1 MIFNIARFWAAVLLI
16 SFFIPAAADARIDYT
31 VVPRLSI
38 EGRYSDNYYNREKD
52 YNLGKFEDDAVL
64 MTVSPGILLSLITRN
79 TTLDLDYNLNSR
91 GYFIEREDDRFEYYN
106 QRGSGIFRAN
116 ILRDFSI
123 LLRDEI
129 IKDEEMILLD
139 ETLTREERRREYIRN
154 IGGGELLY
162 RYGEEREFAVGYL
175 FTIMEYL
182 DNILDNSEKHDF
194 NSRVMH
200 RFNVMNIGHITYRHS
215 IVDYKRVG
223 DPIIGDLYEDEVRGR
238 FIHSFTPRVSFGLNY
253 GYIEMHSDGAT
264 SDNNIHDAALEA
276 VYNITRY
283 LTAEGRFGM
292 FLREQYEREYRQE
305 DGLIYRAGIRY
316 TYPTLSG
323 VAAYEGGYGSNY
335 INPERLQYYD
345 YWRLSGDL
353 TYHLIRDLLT
363 LSGHGYYMVNIY
375 PDLLENRRDY
385 IWNAGGGISYRA
397 AEWFLFSLEY
407 NHTERD
413 SNIPGLHYAENSY
426 LARVTIS
433 YKYSTIGKERE
444 QKERIKEGT
453 KKEEE

>member
-1 MIFNIARFWAAVLLI
+1 
-16 SFFIPAAADARIDYT
+16 
-31 VVPRLSI
+31 
-38 EGRYSDNYYNREKD
+38 
-52 YNLGKFEDDAVL
+52 

-323 VAAYEGGYGSNY
+323 SAAYEGGYGSNH

-345 YWRLSGDL
+345 YWRLSGDM
-353 TYHLIRDLLT
+353 TYHLIRDLLM

-375 PDLLENRRDY
+375 PDLLETRRDY